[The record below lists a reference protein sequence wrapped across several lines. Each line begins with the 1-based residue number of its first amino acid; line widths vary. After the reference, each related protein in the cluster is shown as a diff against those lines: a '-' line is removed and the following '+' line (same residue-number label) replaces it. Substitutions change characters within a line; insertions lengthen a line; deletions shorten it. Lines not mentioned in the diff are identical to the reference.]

1 MTILFI
7 LILAA
12 VAAWGVVETLRGIDG
27 DGYGRP
33 EIRNRIRHVERRA
46 TPRI

>member
-1 MTILFI
+1 MSMIVL

-12 VAAWGVVETLRGIDG
+12 LSLWGVLGTLLKIDG

-33 EIRNRIRHVERRA
+33 EIRDRVRHVEDRDPHWR
-46 TPRI
+46 